1 MKAQKDDKL
10 YLYGKH
16 ALREA
21 LLAKPAAVQKVFLDG
36 NAEGDKEITDLLNTH
51 KIGFTSMKGD
61 TKSKSVGDDA
71 VHQGVIAVINV
82 EKLYTPL
89 EEVMKLFHPS
99 TDLGQDLT
107 KLCFV
112 LLDELHDPHNVG
124 AIIRSAAAFGASAVL
139 LPEHNQ
145 SPITGTVI
153 KTSAG
158 MVFRIPIVKIG
169 NVNQTV
175 RLLKDNHMWSY
186 GLVMDGDTQLKKA
199 VFDTPTLFI
208 VGNESAGIREKTLEL
223 CDVKM
228 TIPMNPNCESL
239 NASVAASVVLYE
251 WSRGK

>member
-1 MKAQKDDKL
+1 MKPAKDEKV

-21 LLAKPAAVQKVFLDG
+21 LLAKPQAVQKVFLDA
-36 NAEGDKEITDLLNTH
+36 NAEADKELTGLLKQHN
-51 KIGFTSMKGD
+51 IGFSSMKSD
-61 TKSKSVGDDA
+61 TTAKSVGNDA

-82 EKLYTPL
+82 EKLYTSL
-89 EEVMKLFHPS
+89 DEVMKLF
-99 TDLGQDLT
+99 DLSAQT
-107 KLCFV
+107 NPCFV

-124 AIIRSAAAFGASAVL
+124 AIIRSAAAFGASAIL
-139 LPEHNQ
+139 MPEHNQ

-175 RLLKDNHMWSY
+175 RLLKEKHMWSY
-186 GLVMDGDTQLKKA
+186 GLVMNGDTALNKA

-208 VGNESAGIREKTLEL
+208 VGNESTGIREKTLEL
-223 CDVKM
+223 CDVGL
-228 TIPMNPNCESL
+228 TIPMHPDCESL

>member
-1 MKAQKDDKL
+1 MQKMKKNDDKV

-21 LLAKPAAVQKVFLDG
+21 LLAKPACVQKVFLDANAQQDSELTALLHKHSITANTMKQEAKSSG
-36 NAEGDKEITDLLNTH
+36 NE
-51 KIGFTSMKGD
+51 
-61 TKSKSVGDDA
+61 DA

-89 EEVMKLFHPS
+89 EEIINWSDGAAP
-99 TDLGQDLT
+99 
-107 KLCFV
+107 CFV

-124 AIIRSAAAFGASAVL
+124 AIIRSAAAFGASAIL
-139 LPEHNQ
+139 MPEHNQ

-175 RLLKDNHMWSY
+175 RLLKEKHMWSY
-186 GLVMDGDTQLKKA
+186 GLVMNGDTQLKNA

-208 VGNESAGIREKTLEL
+208 VGNESTGIREKTLEL
-223 CDVKM
+223 CDVGL
-228 TIPMNPNCESL
+228 TIPMNPDCESL

>member
-1 MKAQKDDKL
+1 MKKEQDKV
-10 YLYGKH
+10 YMYGKH

-21 LLAKPAAVQKVFLDG
+21 LLAKPEAVQKVFLDT
-36 NAEGDKEITDLLNTH
+36 NAQADGEITGLLKKHN
-51 KIGFTSMKGD
+51 IIPSAMKQEA
-61 TKSKSVGDDA
+61 KSSYVGEDA
-71 VHQGVIAVINV
+71 VHQGVIAVINI

-89 EEVMKLFHPS
+89 EKVLNWPS
-99 TDLGQDLT
+99 SAEASARES
-107 KLCFV
+107 KNVPCFV

-124 AIIRSAAAFGASAVL
+124 AIIRSAAAFGASAIL

-175 RLLKDNHMWSY
+175 RLLQEKHMWSY
-186 GLVMDGDTQLKKA
+186 GLVMDGDTQLKNA

-208 VGNESAGIREKTLEL
+208 VGNESTGIREKTLEL
-223 CDVKM
+223 CDVKL
-228 TIPMNPNCESL
+228 TIPMNPECESL

>member
-1 MKAQKDDKL
+1 MKSTQKDDKV

-21 LLAKPAAVQKVFLDG
+21 LLAKPQSVQKVFLDA
-36 NAEGDKEITDLLNTH
+36 NAEGDKELAELLKKNG
-51 KIGFTSMKGD
+51 IAVSAMKQE
-61 TKSKSVGDDA
+61 TKSLANDA
-71 VHQGVIAVINV
+71 VHQGVIAVINT

-89 EEVMKLFHPS
+89 DEVLKMFDTVTNP
-99 TDLGQDLT
+99 
-107 KLCFV
+107 CFV

-124 AIIRSAAAFGASAVL
+124 AIIRSAAAFGAHAVL
-139 LPEHNQ
+139 MPEHNQ

-175 RLLKDNHMWSY
+175 RMLKEKRMWSY
-186 GLVMDGDTQLKKA
+186 GLVMDGDTQLNKA
-199 VFDTPTLFI
+199 VFDTATLFI
-208 VGNESAGIREKTLEL
+208 VGNESTGIREKTLEL
-223 CDVKM
+223 CDIGL
-228 TIPMNPNCESL
+228 TIPMNPDCESL

>member
-1 MKAQKDDKL
+1 
-10 YLYGKH
+10 
-16 ALREA
+16 
-21 LLAKPAAVQKVFLDG
+21 
-36 NAEGDKEITDLLNTH
+36 
-51 KIGFTSMKGD
+51 
-61 TKSKSVGDDA
+61 
-71 VHQGVIAVINV
+71 
-82 EKLYTPL
+82 
-89 EEVMKLFHPS
+89 
-99 TDLGQDLT
+99 
-107 KLCFV
+107 
-112 LLDELHDPHNVG
+112 
-124 AIIRSAAAFGASAVL
+124 
-139 LPEHNQ
+139 
-145 SPITGTVI
+145 
-153 KTSAG
+153 